1 MFFSRRTPNLATVIP
16 AMDHIDDVLQGF
28 TRNTNYNTAIRSA
41 VDLARQMLNRYY
53 SLTDASEVYRI
64 AMGKRTVNYV

>member
-16 AMDHIDDVLQGF
+16 AMDHIDDVLDGF
-28 TRNTNYNTAIRSA
+28 SRNTDYNMAIRSA
-41 VDLARQMLNRYY
+41 VDLAKRTLNRYY

-64 AMGKRTVNYV
+64 AMGK